1 MSRLEYFDVIGLF
14 LKSCAA
20 HVNTER
26 IGRGGEK
33 GKNYNLKFRKTKEI
47 FYIHCITIY
56 HPHWKYLTSIF
67 LYNSTLTVAMKSC
80 KSGAQPII
88 SLMGC
93 SKWNLQGKTWYY
105 SLLYVRHKRQQF
117 HMQSKRHYLHHTW
130 LQRETNEK
138 NLAFIFNSPYI
149 GKYFH
154 FE

>member
-26 IGRGGEK
+26 IRRGGGEK

-47 FYIHCITIY
+47 FYIHYITLY
-56 HPHWKYLTSIF
+56 HPHWKYVTSIF

-105 SLLYVRHKRQQF
+105 SLLYVRNKSKQF
-117 HMQSKRHYLHHTW
+117 QVSVHMGFCTVNRSRLETYIWYMLWHY
-130 LQRETNEK
+130 K
-138 NLAFIFNSPYI
+138 
-149 GKYFH
+149 
-154 FE
+154 